1 MAKLIITNGD
11 TAVERLRA
19 GGIAGHLLP
28 WRDMLHDGPVP
39 GSSSLAQVADARS
52 EFLAEALGL
61 EFDSVRA
68 DFAERDAQLE
78 IHIAFREVQLWFEH
92 DLFDQLQLIQLLH
105 FFALEPERLGV
116 QIVQARDY
124 IGTLEADGIRAL
136 AGTATP
142 VTALQLE
149 AGRTAW
155 DAFTAPTPKA
165 LAALAGREQAALPFL
180 APALRR
186 ALAELPAPHSGL
198 SLTEERILRRLAEAG
213 PQKVHQLFAAV
224 HRMDEAQF
232 LADLPFFLRLDG
244 LAFAREPLIEGLP
257 FRASD
262 CKSFDPTRDEPSPE
276 EISYRT
282 FARALISLTPAGEA
296 ALKGKLDNARENS
309 IERWLGGTHLHSG
322 AMWRYD
328 RTTGRLMEPN

>member
-1 MAKLIITNGD
+1 MARLIITNGD
-11 TAVERLRA
+11 SAVERLKA

-39 GSSSLAQVADARS
+39 DSPSLAQVADTRA
-52 EFLAEALGL
+52 EFLSDALGL

-116 QIVQARDY
+116 QIVQAHDY
-124 IGTLEADGIRAL
+124 IGTLEVGHIRAL
-136 AGTATP
+136 AETASP

-155 DAFTAPTPKA
+155 EAFTAPTPKA
-165 LAALAGREQAALPFL
+165 LAALASRDQTALPHL

-186 ALAELPAPHSGL
+186 ALAELPAPRSGL
-198 SLTEERILRRLAEAG
+198 SLTEERILRRLAETG
-213 PQKVHQLFAAV
+213 PQKVHQVFSAV
-224 HRMDEAQF
+224 HKMDEAQF

-244 LAFAREPLIEGLP
+244 LAFVREPLIEGLP

-262 CKSFDPTRDEPSPE
+262 CKSFDPSREDPSPE

-282 FARALISLTPAGEA
+282 FARAEITLTPAGEA
-296 ALKGKLDNARENS
+296 ALKGKLDHACENG
-309 IERWLGGTHLHSG
+309 IERWLGGTHIHSG

-328 RTTGRLMEPN
+328 RAKSRLVEPN